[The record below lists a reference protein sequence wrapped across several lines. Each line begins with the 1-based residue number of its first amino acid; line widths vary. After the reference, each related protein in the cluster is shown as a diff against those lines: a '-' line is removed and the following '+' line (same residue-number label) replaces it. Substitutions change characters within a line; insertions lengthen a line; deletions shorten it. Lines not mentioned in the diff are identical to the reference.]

1 MIQKSRLTTTL
12 DADLKYMFESV
23 KSPDASYSKLLEDA
37 VKDYIKSVSPEAL
50 LKHDIEC
57 LEQTLVQKKTELEEL
72 EIMSHRQ
79 KKLEDFQ
86 KAQLEKFMPERVSK
100 YDKFKNSLSTQVK
113 KGTID
118 WKLVAKVYYFQDDTE
133 SAREWIMSQLKKDS
147 LL

>member
-1 MIQKSRLTTTL
+1 MMQKSRITTTI

-23 KSPDASYSKLLEDA
+23 KLPDASYSKLLENA
-37 VKDYIKSVSPEAL
+37 IKDYVKAVSPESI
-50 LKHDIEC
+50 LKHDIET
-57 LEQTLVQKKTELEEL
+57 LEQTLMQKKTELEEL

-86 KAQLEKFMPERVSK
+86 KAQLEKFMPERESK
-100 YDKFKNSLSTQVK
+100 YDKFKNSLSVQAK

-118 WKLVAKVYYFQDDTE
+118 WKLVAKVYYFQEDTE
-133 SAREWIMSQLKKDS
+133 SAKEWIMSQLKKDG